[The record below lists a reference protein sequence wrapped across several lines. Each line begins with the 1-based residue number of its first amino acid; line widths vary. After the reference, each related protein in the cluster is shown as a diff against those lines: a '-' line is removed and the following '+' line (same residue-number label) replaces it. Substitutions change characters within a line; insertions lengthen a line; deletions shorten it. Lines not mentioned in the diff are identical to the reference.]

1 MFGYSMGPSRVENYD
16 LWVQIYGL
24 IIAFIVLGVVALAFV
39 LNASVFNKS
48 KENQL
53 SGGMKSMFN
62 LFSLKGHVFE
72 SLLKVTTLSIITY
85 NVLMIPVG
93 FNAGFMAGFIS
104 MVSTLILGVLG
115 VYVAGMALMM
125 LYRVFVTVSEINARD
140 KGVAFDPENPYG
152 LVKPVAPVQQPYYGA
167 PVQQPYYG
175 APVQQPY
182 YGAPYGAPVKPA
194 NTFFNDLL
202 NVIVTFFKK
211 PAEAKTLAIKN
222 GNLLIPGVLL
232 GVYAFFTM
240 IVTWLSFNS
249 ITLSTWRAV
258 KEAYGDYLSESGM
271 KYGKITKEIFNV
283 PGLLFAGLLTA
294 AVFVGILLLI
304 RFTMSKIAGSN
315 EGDLKSGLVV
325 VSLYSIPATALVF
338 LACICSFFSLGLC
351 LILSALASL
360 FMLVSVLTDTAR
372 INATQLESGKWLF
385 IFPAVVIIALVLNA
399 LLGSLFI
406 KIGLSEQVREVIDG
420 MGKLI
425 TDPSSVFEGI
435 M

>member
-1 MFGYSMGPSRVENYD
+1 MPYCTQCGKALQENEICSCQATAQPVETPR
-16 LWVQIYGL
+16 
-24 IIAFIVLGVVALAFV
+24 
-39 LNASVFNKS
+39 
-48 KENQL
+48 
-53 SGGMKSMFN
+53 
-62 LFSLKGHVFE
+62 FE
-72 SLLKVTTLSIITY
+72 Q
-85 NVLMIPVG
+85 PQ
-93 FNAGFMAGFIS
+93 A
-104 MVSTLILGVLG
+104 
-115 VYVAGMALMM
+115 
-125 LYRVFVTVSEINARD
+125 
-140 KGVAFDPENPYG
+140 
-152 LVKPVAPVQQPYYGA
+152 APQQQYAAPQQPYSAPQQHAAPQQPYGA
-167 PVQQPYYG
+167 PQQPYGAPQQQYAAPQQPYG
-175 APVQQPY
+175 APQQQYAAPQQPYGAPQQPYGAPQQPYGAPQQPY

-249 ITLSTWRAV
+249 ITLSTWRTV

-294 AVFVGILLLI
+294 VVFVGILLLI

>member
-1 MFGYSMGPSRVENYD
+1 MFGYSMGPSWVE
-16 LWVQIYGL
+16 IYGL

-48 KENQL
+48 KENQI

-175 APVQQPY
+175 APEQNMYQA
-182 YGAPYGAPVKPA
+182 APAPAPVTQPA
-194 NTFFNDLL
+194 PAPVPQPVPAPVPQPAPVAQPAPADEKACTTCGKSIKAAAKFCPYCGNT
-202 NVIVTFFKK
+202 
-211 PAEAKTLAIKN
+211 
-222 GNLLIPGVLL
+222 
-232 GVYAFFTM
+232 
-240 IVTWLSFNS
+240 
-249 ITLSTWRAV
+249 
-258 KEAYGDYLSESGM
+258 
-271 KYGKITKEIFNV
+271 
-283 PGLLFAGLLTA
+283 
-294 AVFVGILLLI
+294 
-304 RFTMSKIAGSN
+304 
-315 EGDLKSGLVV
+315 
-325 VSLYSIPATALVF
+325 
-338 LACICSFFSLGLC
+338 
-351 LILSALASL
+351 
-360 FMLVSVLTDTAR
+360 
-372 INATQLESGKWLF
+372 Q
-385 IFPAVVIIALVLNA
+385 
-399 LLGSLFI
+399 
-406 KIGLSEQVREVIDG
+406 
-420 MGKLI
+420 
-425 TDPSSVFEGI
+425 
-435 M
+435 